1 MKLGIFGGTFDPLHV
16 GHLIVADDAA
26 FALALDRVLFVPAG
40 AHPLKGGSV
49 EASASLRARMIREAI
64 AGLERF
70 VLDERELKRDGSSY
84 TIDTVNELA
93 QENPGAE
100 LYVLVGS
107 DILKELH
114 RWHRAKELAERARI
128 IVMSRADVSAPDEPE
143 VDIEYTRVE
152 VAHIGISSTE
162 IRERVRRGRPYRY
175 LVPDNVYRT
184 IENSALYVE

>member
-26 FALALDRVLFVPAG
+26 FALALDQVLFVPAG

-128 IVMSRADVSAPDEPE
+128 IVMSRADVRAPDEPE

-184 IENSALYVE
+184 IENSALYLE

>member
-26 FALALDRVLFVPAG
+26 FALALDRVLFVPSG

-49 EASASLRARMIREAI
+49 EASARERARMIREAI

>member
-64 AGLERF
+64 AGSERF
-70 VLDERELKRDGSSY
+70 ALDERELKRDGPSY
-84 TIDTVNELA
+84 TIDTVIELA

-114 RWHRAKELAERARI
+114 RWHRARDLAERARI

-152 VAHIGISSTE
+152 VAHIAISSTE

-184 IENSALYVE
+184 IENSALYLD

>member
-1 MKLGIFGGTFDPLHV
+1 MRLGIFGGTFDPLHV
-16 GHLIVADDAA
+16 GHLIVADDVAS
-26 FALALDRVLFVPAG
+26 ALALDRVLFVPAG

-49 EASASLRARMIREAI
+49 EASALVRARMIREAI
-64 AGLERF
+64 AGSERF
-70 VLDERELKRDGSSY
+70 VLDERELKREGPSY

-93 QENPGAE
+93 REHPGAE

-114 RWHRAKELAERARI
+114 RWHRVGELAERARI
-128 IVMSRADVSAPDEPE
+128 IVMSRADVSARDAPE

-162 IRERVRRGRPYRY
+162 IRERVRRGRAYRY
-175 LVPDNVYRT
+175 LVPENVYRT
-184 IENSALYVE
+184 IEKGALYTA